1 MSNTYKFELIPL
13 PYEVNDLEPYI
24 SAEILNLHHE
34 KHLQTYVNNLNAA
47 LENHAEY
54 QSWSLEKL
62 LYNLD
67 KLPAE
72 LQKPVRNNG
81 GGVYNHN
88 LYFAL
93 MAKESEGPKGSLLEA
108 INRDFGSTEE
118 LISKLKAMG
127 LGVFGSGWAW
137 LLSDKE
143 GKLSIKSTANQDTF
157 IPENLFP
164 VIALDV
170 WEHSYYPVYQNRRA
184 EYLDNWVKIINWEKA
199 GELYDMHS
207 SLDYSKL

>member
-1 MSNTYKFELIPL
+1 
-13 PYEVNDLEPYI
+13 
-24 SAEILNLHHE
+24 
-34 KHLQTYVNNLNAA
+34 
-47 LENHAEY
+47 
-54 QSWSLEKL
+54 
-62 LYNLD
+62 
-67 KLPAE
+67 
-72 LQKPVRNNG
+72 
-81 GGVYNHN
+81 
-88 LYFAL
+88 